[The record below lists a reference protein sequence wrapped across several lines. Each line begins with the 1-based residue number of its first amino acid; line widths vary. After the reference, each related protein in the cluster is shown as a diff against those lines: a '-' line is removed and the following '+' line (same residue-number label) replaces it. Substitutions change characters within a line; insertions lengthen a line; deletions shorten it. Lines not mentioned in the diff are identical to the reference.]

1 MVIHHINPGT
11 NFDSN
16 IFLIIGTRTAL
27 IDAGTGK
34 ESKRNIAKIKDH
46 LNGRELDMIIL
57 THFHFDHIGGLK
69 DLQKEFD
76 AEVLAG
82 AGDAPFIANGDPEYT
97 LSGWYSDGPAYSTE
111 VTELMEGDVIDM
123 GEHRLRVVNTPG
135 HTSGSICLYDEV
147 TLSLFSGDTLFA
159 RGIGRTDLPSGSTGE
174 LIRSLKKLSEID
186 IKMLY
191 PGHMNTV
198 SDGKGAVRYGLMM
211 TGGMS

>member
-16 IFLIIGTRTAL
+16 IFLVIGSKTVL

-34 ESKRNIAKIKDH
+34 DSKRNISKIKDI
-46 LNGRELDMIIL
+46 LNGRKLDMIIL

-69 DLQKEFD
+69 YLLKEFD

-82 AGDAPFIANGDPEYT
+82 AGDAPFIASGDPEYT
-97 LSGWYSDGPAYSTE
+97 LSGWYGDDEAYTTD
-111 VTELMEGDVIDM
+111 VNELFDGDVIDL

-174 LIRSLKKLSEID
+174 LIRSLKKLNDME

-191 PGHMNTV
+191 PGHMNAV

-211 TGGMS
+211 TGGMI